1 MFSWCI
7 LLQSKRTKEEVAEL
21 ERLFLNKNK
30 KKSIEALSSIVFGI
44 ALSIG
49 TFTFI
54 TSDTQ
59 LVLANILTFA
69 FSFLI
74 LIYIWLRYTKIL
86 ELIKVETTLE
96 MCLNIIMLF
105 LVVMEPYLFIQV
117 QINSVSVVASSRLG
131 YTSFLFGLDIAGL
144 MLALGTIYILGLR
157 NFRDLRREIM
167 SHYDYIT
174 KSLFLIGIFFLIADL
189 PMVWNVYIYGFQL
202 RFVLW
207 VLSAIVAVALR
218 WVNK

>member
-1 MFSWCI
+1 M
-7 LLQSKRTKEEVAEL
+7 QSKRTKEEVAEL

>member
-1 MFSWCI
+1 
-7 LLQSKRTKEEVAEL
+7 LQSKRTKEEVAEL